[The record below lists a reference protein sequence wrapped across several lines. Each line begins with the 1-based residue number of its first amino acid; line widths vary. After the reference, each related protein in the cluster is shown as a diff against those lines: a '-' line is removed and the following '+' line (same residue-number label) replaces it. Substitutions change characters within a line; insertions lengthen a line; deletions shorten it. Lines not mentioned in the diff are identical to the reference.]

1 MHSSSGCSV
10 MVAAVLWE
18 QQLLL
23 HPLAAPTK
31 PRGGGGGIRY
41 WWRCHAAR
49 GHGCDA
55 EY

>member
-31 PRGGGGGIRY
+31 PRGGDPVLVAVP
-41 WWRCHAAR
+41 RCKR
-49 GHGCDA
+49 TRMRC
-55 EY
+55 